1 MNSKINLRK
10 KILIAG
16 LLIIISVATHFYS
29 LFTESSQ
36 IAIWALIIL
45 SNLGLLIALTYISRD
60 YIKLLTQYSSIIDSA
75 HALPHGMFVLSRHN
89 KMLFRNK
96 AYNLFFHENIMREDN
111 SHLFADVIRRARMG
125 RTAQEILPVK
135 DSKGN
140 SLIYRITAANLE
152 NNPGELAFSIAD
164 ITQVSTENE
173 GSTFL
178 HSVIDSSPIG
188 VFSIDHNGHFLFI
201 NKSMKEWFKKIS
213 PSVKNLFRL
222 LDNPDDRNALFPPQ
236 RSFSTQKT
244 YENRITIGKKN
255 YKILQKFIKKEDGDF
270 ITCSIMLQAKNRTQT
285 KDIKLEMYKNVFDE
299 APSGIVV
306 LDQKQNILSANQL
319 FGKMVHKDL
328 EDLVYRHF
336 SNLLSFKCKD
346 MVIRRLD
353 KIIEKELFPD
363 PVEISFKGSP
373 EEDLSVYMSPL
384 KVEEEV
390 TGIIMHFFNT
400 KEQKKM
406 EIQFVHSQR
415 MQAVGQLAGG
425 VAHDFNNLLT
435 AMIGFC
441 DLLLERHSPAEQSFS
456 DIIQIKQN
464 ANRAAVLVK
473 QLLAFS
479 RQQSLQPKV
488 LNVTDAISEISLLLR
503 RLLGPSIELK
513 VKHQRDLWF
522 VKVDKGQLEQVI
534 INLAVNARDAMESN
548 GYLRIEASNFKNQK
562 DLIQHHDTLPAGD
575 YVQIEVEDTGCGMA
589 PEIIDRIFE
598 PFFSTKEIGSGTG
611 LGLSTVYGI
620 VRQTGGF
627 IFVDSAVKKGTT
639 FKIFLPRHIVKRGE
653 EVQIIEEKHAKD
665 LTGTARILLVED
677 EDAVRMFGARALKDK
692 GYEVIEAASG
702 AEALEL
708 IKEQKPQIDL
718 IITDVV
724 MPQMDGPQMINEI
737 RKLHPDMRVIFISGY
752 AEDSFRKKLD
762 TEDNIHF
769 LPKPFNL
776 KDLAIKVKDILE

>member
-1 MNSKINLRK
+1 MKRK
-10 KILIAG
+10 FLIAG
-16 LLIIISVATHFYS
+16 FLILVNFSAHLYAILA
-29 LFTESSQ
+29 ESSK
-36 IAIWALIIL
+36 IVVFALIVL
-45 SNLGLLIALTYISRD
+45 SSAALLTIIFYIVHD
-60 YIKLLTQYSSIIDSA
+60 YIKVLKQHTSIVDSA
-75 HALPHGMFVLSRHN
+75 HALPHGIFILSRKN
-89 KMLFRNK
+89 KMLFRNR
-96 AYNLFFHENIMREDN
+96 AYDLFFHENIMREDN
-111 SHLFADVIRRARMG
+111 SHIFADIIRRARMG
-125 RTAQEILPVK
+125 RTAQEMLPVK
-135 DSKGN
+135 DSEGN
-140 SLIYRITAANLE
+140 HLIYRITSANLE
-152 NNPGELAFSIAD
+152 KNPGELAFSIAD

-173 GSTFL
+173 ESSFL
-178 HSVIDSSPIG
+178 HSIIDSSPIG
-188 VFSIDHNGHFLFI
+188 VFSIDQNGHFLFI
-201 NKSMKEWFKKIS
+201 NKAMKEWFKKIN
-213 PSVKNLFRL
+213 PAVKNLFRL
-222 LDNPDDRNALFPPQ
+222 LDSPDDRNTLFPPQ
-236 RSFSTQKT
+236 CSFSSQKT
-244 YENRITIGKKN
+244 YEHRITIGRKS
-255 YKILQKFIKKEDGDF
+255 YKILQKFIKKEDGTF
-270 ITCSIMLQAKNRTQT
+270 ITCSVMLQAKSPPKSR
-285 KDIKLEMYKNVFDE
+285 DLKLESYKNIFDE
-299 APSGIVV
+299 APSGIVI
-306 LDQKQNILSANQL
+306 LDQKQNILSANHL
-319 FGKMVHKDL
+319 FGKMVHKDQ
-328 EDLVYRHF
+328 EDLISRNF
-336 SNLLSFKCKD
+336 NNLLSFKCKD
-346 MVIRRLD
+346 MVMRRLD
-353 KIIEKELFPD
+353 KIIEKEIFQD
-363 PVEISFKGSP
+363 PIEISFKGAP
-373 EEDLSVYMSPL
+373 EEELSVYISPL
-384 KVEEEV
+384 TDGDDVSG
-390 TGIIMHFFNT
+390 TIMHFFNT

-441 DLLLERHSPAEQSFS
+441 DLLLERLSPAEQSFS

-534 INLAVNARDAMESN
+534 INLAVNARDAMEN
-548 GYLRIEASNFKNQK
+548 KGYLRIEASNFKNQK
-562 DLIQHHDTLPAGD
+562 DITKHHETLPAGD
-575 YVQIEVEDTGCGMA
+575 YVQIDVEDTGCGMA

-627 IFVDSAVKKGTT
+627 IFVDSTLKKGTI
-639 FKIFLPRHIVKRGE
+639 FQIFLPRHIVKRGE
-653 EVQIIEEKHAKD
+653 EIQIIEEKHAKD
-665 LTGTARILLVED
+665 LTGTERILFVED

-702 AEALEL
+702 IEALEL
-708 IKEQKPQIDL
+708 IKDQKIQVDL

-737 RKLHPDMRVIFISGY
+737 RKILPDMRVIFISGY

-762 TEDNIHF
+762 TEENIHF